1 MNVKLYLLK
10 SIIFAKPFSFLDSF
24 YKIKRKITAKL
35 YSLKNI
41 IFAKLFSSLDSFYQ
55 IMKKKI

>member
-24 YKIKRKITAKL
+24 YQIT
-35 YSLKNI
+35 I
-41 IFAKLFSSLDSFYQ
+41 
-55 IMKKKI
+55 KKKHDCKIISIILNVTIKHFIENLSLILP